1 MNKTFFSFSCAI
13 AVSIIWGSAFVA
25 QDMGMDF
32 LGPFGFTFGRL
43 ILGFLTLLPFFLIFD
58 YGKII
63 KSKIDYKKVWL
74 YALFIG
80 FLLSIGNILQ
90 QFALLYTD
98 VANTAMFTI
107 LYVVIVP
114 FVAIYFYA
122 KKIHWSVWPAILIC
136 VVGSFLLTEINN
148 VTVRLGDSIAISNA
162 FFWAFHIVFI
172 SKFVRFFNFP
182 ITIAMSQC
190 LIGALIAFI
199 PALIFED
206 LTLSNLFKE
215 SKEMIYAGVLSSGI
229 AFLLQVYSQ
238 QNLNPAPVAIIF
250 TLEGVFASIFG
261 WLILDQYLS
270 GIKITGVVFILTA
283 VIFSQLAPI
292 YDKKSHGRN

>member
-1 MNKTFFSFSCAI
+1 MNKNIFSFSCAI
-13 AVSIIWGSAFVA
+13 AVSLIWGSAFIA

-43 ILGFLTLLPFFLIFD
+43 ILGFFTLLPFFIIFD
-58 YGKII
+58 LKKVKEDKIN
-63 KSKIDYKKVWL
+63 YKKVWF

-80 FLLSIGNILQ
+80 FLLSSGNILQ

-98 VANTAMFTI
+98 VANTAVFTI

-114 FVAIYFYA
+114 FVGMYFYS

-136 VVGSFLLTEINN
+136 VFGSFLLTEIKNI
-148 VTVRLGDSIAISNA
+148 TVRLGDSIAVVNA

-190 LIGALIAFI
+190 LIGALIALI
-199 PALIFED
+199 PAFIFED
-206 LTLSNLFKE
+206 LTLSNLLKE
-215 SKEMIYAGVLSSGI
+215 SKEIIYAGVLSSGV

-250 TLEGVFASIFG
+250 TLEGVWAAVFG
-261 WLILDQYLS
+261 WILLDQYLNS
-270 GIKITGVVFILTA
+270 IKILGIIMILGA
-283 VIFSQLAPI
+283 VIFSQLSTI
-292 YDKKSHGRN
+292 YGKKSYGN

>member
-1 MNKTFFSFSCAI
+1 MNKNIFSFSCAI
-13 AVSIIWGSAFVA
+13 AVSFIWGSAFIA

-43 ILGFLTLLPFFLIFD
+43 ILGFFTLLPFFIIFD
-58 YGKII
+58 FKKVKEDKIN
-63 KSKIDYKKVWL
+63 YKKVWL

-80 FLLSIGNILQ
+80 FLLSSGNILQ

-98 VANTAMFTI
+98 VANTAVFTI

-114 FVAIYFYA
+114 FVGMYFYS
-122 KKIHWSVWPAILIC
+122 KKIHWSVWPSILIC
-136 VVGSFLLTEINN
+136 VFGSFLLTEIKN
-148 VTVRLGDSIAISNA
+148 VTVRLGDSIAIVNA

-206 LTLSNLFKE
+206 LTLSNLLKE
-215 SKEMIYAGVLSSGI
+215 SKEMIYAGVLSSGV

-250 TLEGVFASIFG
+250 TLEGVWAAVFG
-261 WLILDQYLS
+261 WILLDQYLNS
-270 GIKITGVVFILTA
+270 MKILGIIMILSA
-283 VIFSQLAPI
+283 VIFSQLSTI
-292 YDKKSHGRN
+292 YGKKSYGN

>member
-1 MNKTFFSFSCAI
+1 MNKNIFSFSCAI
-13 AVSIIWGSAFVA
+13 AVSFIWGSAFIA

-43 ILGFLTLLPFFLIFD
+43 ILGFFTLLPFFIIFD
-58 YGKII
+58 FKKVKEDKIN
-63 KSKIDYKKVWL
+63 YKKVWF

-80 FLLSIGNILQ
+80 FLLSSGNILQ

-98 VANTAMFTI
+98 VANTAVFTI

-114 FVAIYFYA
+114 FVGMYFYS

-136 VVGSFLLTEINN
+136 VFGSFLLTEIKN
-148 VTVRLGDSIAISNA
+148 VTVRLGDSIAVVNA

-190 LIGALIAFI
+190 LIGALIALI

-215 SKEMIYAGVLSSGI
+215 SKEMIYAGVLSSGV

-250 TLEGVFASIFG
+250 TLEGVWAAVFG
-261 WLILDQYLS
+261 WILLDQYLNS
-270 GIKITGVVFILTA
+270 IKILGIIMILGA
-283 VIFSQLAPI
+283 VIFSQLSTI
-292 YDKKSHGRN
+292 YGKKSYGN

>member
-1 MNKTFFSFSCAI
+1 MNKNIFSFSCAI
-13 AVSIIWGSAFVA
+13 AVSLIWGSAFIA

-43 ILGFLTLLPFFLIFD
+43 ILGFFTLLPFFIIFD
-58 YGKII
+58 LKKVKEDKIN
-63 KSKIDYKKVWL
+63 YKKVWF

-80 FLLSIGNILQ
+80 FLLSSGNILQ

-98 VANTAMFTI
+98 VANTAVFTI

-114 FVAIYFYA
+114 FVGMYFYS

-136 VVGSFLLTEINN
+136 VFGSFLLTEIKN
-148 VTVRLGDSIAISNA
+148 VTVRLGDSIAVVNA

-190 LIGALIAFI
+190 LIGALIALI
-199 PALIFED
+199 PAFIFED
-206 LTLSNLFKE
+206 LTLSNLLKE
-215 SKEMIYAGVLSSGI
+215 SKEIIYAGVLSSGV

-250 TLEGVFASIFG
+250 TLEGVWAALFG
-261 WLILDQYLS
+261 WILLDQYLNS
-270 GIKITGVVFILTA
+270 IKILGIIMILGA
-283 VIFSQLAPI
+283 VIFSQLSTI
-292 YDKKSHGRN
+292 YGKKSYGN

>member
-1 MNKTFFSFSCAI
+1 MNKNIFSFSCAI
-13 AVSIIWGSAFVA
+13 AVSLIWGSAFIA

-43 ILGFLTLLPFFLIFD
+43 ILGFFTLLPFFIIFD
-58 YGKII
+58 LKKVKEDKIN
-63 KSKIDYKKVWL
+63 YKKVWF

-80 FLLSIGNILQ
+80 FLLSSGNILQ

-98 VANTAMFTI
+98 VANTAVFTI

-114 FVAIYFYA
+114 FVGMYFYS

-136 VVGSFLLTEINN
+136 VFGSFLLTEIKNI
-148 VTVRLGDSIAISNA
+148 TVRLGDSIAVVNA

-190 LIGALIAFI
+190 LIGALIALI
-199 PALIFED
+199 PAFIFED
-206 LTLSNLFKE
+206 LTLSNLLKE
-215 SKEMIYAGVLSSGI
+215 SKEIIYAGVLSSGV

-250 TLEGVFASIFG
+250 TLEGVWAAVFG
-261 WLILDQYLS
+261 WILLDQYLNS
-270 GIKITGVVFILTA
+270 IKILGIIMILGA
-283 VIFSQLAPI
+283 VIFSQLSTI
-292 YDKKSHGRN
+292 YGKKSYGK

>member
-1 MNKTFFSFSCAI
+1 MNKNIFSFSCAI
-13 AVSIIWGSAFVA
+13 AVSLIWGSAFIA

-43 ILGFLTLLPFFLIFD
+43 ILGFFTLLPFFIIFD
-58 YGKII
+58 FKKVKKDKIN
-63 KSKIDYKKVWL
+63 YKKVWF

-80 FLLSIGNILQ
+80 FLLSSGNILQ

-98 VANTAMFTI
+98 VANTAVFTI

-114 FVAIYFYA
+114 FVGMYFYT

-136 VVGSFLLTEINN
+136 VFGSFLLTEIKN
-148 VTVRLGDSIAISNA
+148 VTVRLGDSIAVVNA

-190 LIGALIAFI
+190 LIGALIALI

-206 LTLSNLFKE
+206 LTLSNLLKE
-215 SKEMIYAGVLSSGI
+215 SKEMIYAGVLSSGV

-250 TLEGVFASIFG
+250 TLEGVWAAVFG
-261 WLILDQYLS
+261 WILLDQYLNS
-270 GIKITGVVFILTA
+270 IKILGIIMILSA
-283 VIFSQLAPI
+283 VIFSQLSTI
-292 YDKKSHGRN
+292 YGKKSYGN

>member
-1 MNKTFFSFSCAI
+1 MNKNIFSFSCAI
-13 AVSIIWGSAFVA
+13 AVSLIWGSAFIA

-43 ILGFLTLLPFFLIFD
+43 ILGFFTLLPFFIIFD
-58 YGKII
+58 LKKVKEDKIN
-63 KSKIDYKKVWL
+63 YKKVWF

-80 FLLSIGNILQ
+80 FLLSSGNILQ

-98 VANTAMFTI
+98 VANTAVFTI

-114 FVAIYFYA
+114 FVGMYFYS

-136 VVGSFLLTEINN
+136 VFGSFLLTEIKNI
-148 VTVRLGDSIAISNA
+148 TVRLGDSIAVVNA

-190 LIGALIAFI
+190 LIGALIALI

-206 LTLSNLFKE
+206 LTLSNLLKE
-215 SKEMIYAGVLSSGI
+215 SKEMIYAGVLSSGV

-250 TLEGVFASIFG
+250 TLEGVWAAVFG
-261 WLILDQYLS
+261 WILLDQYLNS
-270 GIKITGVVFILTA
+270 IKILGIIMILGA
-283 VIFSQLAPI
+283 VIFSQLSTI
-292 YDKKSHGRN
+292 YGKKSYGN

>member
-1 MNKTFFSFSCAI
+1 MNKNIFSFSCAI
-13 AVSIIWGSAFVA
+13 AVSLIWGSAFIA

-43 ILGFLTLLPFFLIFD
+43 ILGFFTLLPFFIIFD
-58 YGKII
+58 FKKVKEDKIN
-63 KSKIDYKKVWL
+63 YKKVWF

-80 FLLSIGNILQ
+80 FLLSSGNILQ

-98 VANTAMFTI
+98 VANTAVFTI

-114 FVAIYFYA
+114 FVGMYFYT

-136 VVGSFLLTEINN
+136 VFGSFLLTEIKN
-148 VTVRLGDSIAISNA
+148 VTVRLGDSIAVVNA

-190 LIGALIAFI
+190 LIGALIALI

-206 LTLSNLFKE
+206 LTLSNLLKE
-215 SKEMIYAGVLSSGI
+215 SKEMIYAGVLSSGV

-250 TLEGVFASIFG
+250 TLEGVWAAVFG
-261 WLILDQYLS
+261 WILLDQYLNS
-270 GIKITGVVFILTA
+270 IKILGIIMILSA
-283 VIFSQLAPI
+283 VIFSQLSTI
-292 YDKKSHGRN
+292 YGKKSYGN

>member
-1 MNKTFFSFSCAI
+1 MNKNIFSFSCAI
-13 AVSIIWGSAFVA
+13 AVSLIWGSAFIA

-43 ILGFLTLLPFFLIFD
+43 ILGFFTLLPFFIIFD
-58 YGKII
+58 LKKVKEDKIN
-63 KSKIDYKKVWL
+63 YKKVWF

-80 FLLSIGNILQ
+80 FLLSSGNILQ

-98 VANTAMFTI
+98 VANTAVFTI

-114 FVAIYFYA
+114 FVGMYFYS

-136 VVGSFLLTEINN
+136 VFGSFLLTEIKN
-148 VTVRLGDSIAISNA
+148 VTVRLGDSIAVVNA

-190 LIGALIAFI
+190 LIGALIALI

-206 LTLSNLFKE
+206 LTLSNLLKE
-215 SKEMIYAGVLSSGI
+215 SKEMIYAGVLSSGV

-250 TLEGVFASIFG
+250 TLEGVWAALFG
-261 WLILDQYLS
+261 WILLDQYLNS
-270 GIKITGVVFILTA
+270 IKILGIIMILGA
-283 VIFSQLAPI
+283 VIFSQLSTI
-292 YDKKSHGRN
+292 YGKKSYGN

>member
-1 MNKTFFSFSCAI
+1 MNKNIFSFSCAI
-13 AVSIIWGSAFVA
+13 AVSLIWGSAFIA

-43 ILGFLTLLPFFLIFD
+43 ILGFFTLLPFFIIFD
-58 YGKII
+58 LKKVKEDKIN
-63 KSKIDYKKVWL
+63 YKKVWF

-80 FLLSIGNILQ
+80 FLLSSGNILQ

-98 VANTAMFTI
+98 VANTAVFTI

-114 FVAIYFYA
+114 FVGMYFYS

-136 VVGSFLLTEINN
+136 VFGSFLLTEIKN
-148 VTVRLGDSIAISNA
+148 VTVRLGDSIAVVNA

-190 LIGALIAFI
+190 LIGALIALI

-206 LTLSNLFKE
+206 LTLSNLLKE
-215 SKEMIYAGVLSSGI
+215 SKEMIYAGVLSSGV

-250 TLEGVFASIFG
+250 TLEGVWAAVFG
-261 WLILDQYLS
+261 WILLDQYLNS
-270 GIKITGVVFILTA
+270 IKILGIIMILGA
-283 VIFSQLAPI
+283 VIFSQLSTI
-292 YDKKSHGRN
+292 YGKKSYGN

>member
-1 MNKTFFSFSCAI
+1 MNKNIFSFSCAI
-13 AVSIIWGSAFVA
+13 AVSLIWGSAFIA

-43 ILGFLTLLPFFLIFD
+43 ILGFFTLLPFFIIFD
-58 YGKII
+58 LKKVKEDKIN
-63 KSKIDYKKVWL
+63 YKKVWF

-80 FLLSIGNILQ
+80 FLLSSGNILQ

-98 VANTAMFTI
+98 VANTAVFTI

-114 FVAIYFYA
+114 FVGMYFYS

-136 VVGSFLLTEINN
+136 VFGSFLLTEIKN
-148 VTVRLGDSIAISNA
+148 VTVRLGDSIAVVNA

-190 LIGALIAFI
+190 LIGALIALI

-215 SKEMIYAGVLSSGI
+215 SKEMIYAGVLSSGV

-250 TLEGVFASIFG
+250 TLEGVWAALFG
-261 WLILDQYLS
+261 WILLDQYLNS
-270 GIKITGVVFILTA
+270 IKILGIIMILGA
-283 VIFSQLAPI
+283 VIFSQLSTI
-292 YDKKSHGRN
+292 YGKKSYGN

>member
-1 MNKTFFSFSCAI
+1 MNKNIFSFSCAI
-13 AVSIIWGSAFVA
+13 AVSLIWGSAFIA

-43 ILGFLTLLPFFLIFD
+43 ILGFFTLLPFFIIFD
-58 YGKII
+58 FKKVKEDKIN
-63 KSKIDYKKVWL
+63 YKKVWF

-80 FLLSIGNILQ
+80 FLLSSGNILQ

-98 VANTAMFTI
+98 VANTAVFTI

-114 FVAIYFYA
+114 FVGMYFYS

-136 VVGSFLLTEINN
+136 VFGSFLLTEVKN
-148 VTVRLGDSIAISNA
+148 VTVRLGDSIAVVNA

-190 LIGALIAFI
+190 LIGALIALI

-206 LTLSNLFKE
+206 LTLSNLLKE
-215 SKEMIYAGVLSSGI
+215 SKEMIYAGVLSSGV

-250 TLEGVFASIFG
+250 TLEGVWAALFG
-261 WLILDQYLS
+261 WILLDQYLNS
-270 GIKITGVVFILTA
+270 IKILGIIMILGA
-283 VIFSQLAPI
+283 VIFSQLSTI
-292 YDKKSHGRN
+292 YGKKSYGN

>member
-1 MNKTFFSFSCAI
+1 MNKNIFSFSCAI
-13 AVSIIWGSAFVA
+13 AVSLIWGSAFIA

-43 ILGFLTLLPFFLIFD
+43 ILGFFTLLPFFIIFD
-58 YGKII
+58 FKKVKEDKIN
-63 KSKIDYKKVWL
+63 YKKVWF

-80 FLLSIGNILQ
+80 FLLSSGNILQ

-98 VANTAMFTI
+98 VANTAVFTI

-114 FVAIYFYA
+114 FVGMYFYS

-136 VVGSFLLTEINN
+136 VFGSFLLTEIKN
-148 VTVRLGDSIAISNA
+148 VTVRLGDSIAVVNA

-190 LIGALIAFI
+190 LIGALIALI

-206 LTLSNLFKE
+206 LTLSNLLKE
-215 SKEMIYAGVLSSGI
+215 SKEMIYAGVLSSGV

-250 TLEGVFASIFG
+250 TLEGVWAALFG
-261 WLILDQYLS
+261 WILLDQYLNS
-270 GIKITGVVFILTA
+270 IKILGIIMILGA
-283 VIFSQLAPI
+283 VIFSQLSTI
-292 YDKKSHGRN
+292 YGKKSYGN

>member
-1 MNKTFFSFSCAI
+1 MNKNIFSFSCAI
-13 AVSIIWGSAFVA
+13 AVSLIWGSAFIA

-43 ILGFLTLLPFFLIFD
+43 ILGFFTLLPFFIIFD
-58 YGKII
+58 LKKVKEDKIN
-63 KSKIDYKKVWL
+63 YKKVWF

-80 FLLSIGNILQ
+80 FLLSSGNILQ

-98 VANTAMFTI
+98 VANTAVFTI

-114 FVAIYFYA
+114 FVSMYFYS

-136 VVGSFLLTEINN
+136 VFGSFLLTEIKN
-148 VTVRLGDSIAISNA
+148 VTVRLGDSIAVVNA

-190 LIGALIAFI
+190 LIGALIALI
-199 PALIFED
+199 PAFIFED
-206 LTLSNLFKE
+206 LTLSNLLKE
-215 SKEMIYAGVLSSGI
+215 SKEIIYAGVLSSGV

-250 TLEGVFASIFG
+250 TLEGVWAAVFG
-261 WLILDQYLS
+261 WILLDQYLNS
-270 GIKITGVVFILTA
+270 IKILGIIMILGA
-283 VIFSQLAPI
+283 VIFSQLSTI
-292 YDKKSHGRN
+292 YGKKSYGN

>member
-1 MNKTFFSFSCAI
+1 MNKNIFSFSCAI
-13 AVSIIWGSAFVA
+13 AVSLIWGSAFIA

-43 ILGFLTLLPFFLIFD
+43 ILGFFTLLPFFIIFD
-58 YGKII
+58 FKKVKEDKIN
-63 KSKIDYKKVWL
+63 YKKVWF

-80 FLLSIGNILQ
+80 FLLSSGNILQ

-98 VANTAMFTI
+98 VANTAVFTI

-114 FVAIYFYA
+114 FVGMYFYS

-136 VVGSFLLTEINN
+136 VFGSFLLTEIKN
-148 VTVRLGDSIAISNA
+148 VTVRLGDSIAIVNA

-190 LIGALIAFI
+190 LIGALIALI

-206 LTLSNLFKE
+206 LTLSNLLKE
-215 SKEMIYAGVLSSGI
+215 SKEMIYAGVLSSGV

-250 TLEGVFASIFG
+250 TLEGVWAAVFG
-261 WLILDQYLS
+261 WILLDQYLNS
-270 GIKITGVVFILTA
+270 IKILGIIMILGA
-283 VIFSQLAPI
+283 VIFSQLSTI
-292 YDKKSHGRN
+292 YGKKSYGN